1 MGATMHEDRWA
12 VCTLSINVASVDANT
27 TAEQIFTLTGV
38 KPGDYVGVNKP
49 SCDAGLGIGGVRVSA
64 ADTIAITYINATG
77 SAIDPA
83 AETYTI
89 WVMRPEAA
97 ISGRFNV

>member
-27 TAEQIFTLTGV
+27 TAEQTFTLTGV

-49 SCDAGLGIGGVRVSA
+49 SCDAGLGIVGIRVSA
-64 ADTIAITYINATG
+64 VDTVAITFVNATG
-77 SAIDPA
+77 TPINPA
-83 AETYTI
+83 PETYTF
-89 WVMRPEAA
+89 WVMRPEAT